1 MRMRRIRNNKLLR
14 KMTEETTL
22 SVSDFIYPLF
32 VVEGEDIKR
41 EIPSM
46 PGVYHFSVDR
56 LDDEIKELVA
66 LHIPAVIL
74 FGVVNHKAP
83 SPPVPFTKNAALR
96 RNPNTTPPRTAWN
109 WITKRK

>member
-32 VVEGEDIKR
+32 VVEGENIKR

-46 PGVYHFSVDR
+46 PGVYHFS
-56 LDDEIKELVA
+56 EIGWRMRSRSSLPFTSPPSFYSASSITRTTWAAVLTTKTA
-66 LHIPAVIL
+66 SCRKPAV
-74 FGVVNHKAP
+74 
-83 SPPVPFTKNAALR
+83 R
-96 RNPNTTPPRTAWN
+96 
-109 WITKRK
+109 